1 MSNSKI
7 ILGDKVLIDLTADT
21 VSVDKL
27 SSGITAHDKA
37 GNMIIGTNT
46 FDADTSECT
55 AAAAEILTG
64 KTAAVNGQI
73 VVGTMPNNGAIAE
86 AIASV
91 DAVVTVPIG
100 FHDGSGNVQI
110 SAAEKAKI
118 IPENIK
124 QGVKLLGVTGTH
136 SGAEEVTVQAK
147 TATPTFAEQ
156 TILPDSGYDYL
167 SQVTIAAIPVTYTQN
182 AAGGTTVK
190 IGG

>member
-21 VSVDKL
+21 VQADKL
-27 SSGITAHDKA
+27 ASGVTAHDKA
-37 GNMIIGTNT
+37 GNLITGTST

-55 AAAAEILTG
+55 AAAAEILAG

-73 VVGTMPNNGAIAE
+73 VTGSMPNNGAISETIAE
-86 AIASV
+86 V
-91 DAVVTVPIG
+91 NDVVTVPIG
-100 FHDGSGNVQI
+100 FHDGSGKVQI

-136 SGAEEVTVQAK
+136 SGASEVTVQSK
-147 TATPTFAEQ
+147 SATPTFEEQ
-156 TILPDSGYDYL
+156 TITPDSGYDYL

>member
-21 VSVDKL
+21 VSADKL

-37 GNMIIGTNT
+37 GNLITGTNT

-73 VVGTMPNNGAIAE
+73 VIGTMPNNGAIAE
-86 AIASV
+86 VISGV
-91 DAVVTVPIG
+91 GDIVTVPIG

-124 QGVKLLGVTGTH
+124 QGVEMLGVTGTH
-136 SGAEEVTVQAK
+136 SGAEEITVQSK

-156 TILPDSGYDYL
+156 TITPDSGYDYL

>member
-21 VSVDKL
+21 VQADKL
-27 SSGITAHDKA
+27 ASGYTAHDKA
-37 GNMIIGTNT
+37 GNLITGTST

-55 AAAAEILTG
+55 AAAAEILAG

-73 VVGTMPNNGAIAE
+73 VTGSMPNNGAIAE
-86 AIASV
+86 TIASV
-91 DAVVTVPIG
+91 DDVVTVPIG

>member
-21 VSVDKL
+21 VSADKL

-37 GNMIIGTNT
+37 GNLITGTNT

-86 AIASV
+86 TIAGV
-91 DAVVTVPIG
+91 GDVVTVPIG

-136 SGAEEVTVQAK
+136 SGASEVTVQSK
-147 TATPTFAEQ
+147 SATPTFEEQ
-156 TILPDSGYDYL
+156 TITPDSGYDYL

>member
-21 VSVDKL
+21 VSADKL

-37 GNMIIGTNT
+37 GNLITGTST

-55 AAAAEILTG
+55 AAAAEILAG

-73 VVGTMPNNGAIAE
+73 VTGSMPNNGAIAE
-86 AIASV
+86 TIAEV
-91 DAVVTVPIG
+91 DDVVTVPIG
-100 FHDGSGNVQI
+100 FHDGSGKVQI

-136 SGAEEVTVQAK
+136 SGASEVTVQSK
-147 TATPTFAEQ
+147 TATPTFEEQ
-156 TILPDSGYDYL
+156 TITPDSGYDYL

>member
-21 VSVDKL
+21 VQADKL
-27 SSGITAHDKA
+27 ASGVTAHDKA
-37 GNMIIGTNT
+37 GNLITGTST

-55 AAAAEILTG
+55 AAAAEILAG

-73 VVGTMPNNGAIAE
+73 VTGSMPNNGAIAE
-86 AIASV
+86 TIAEV
-91 DAVVTVPIG
+91 NDVVTVPIG

-124 QGVKLLGVTGTH
+124 QGVELLGVTGTH
-136 SGAEEVTVQAK
+136 SGASEVTVQSK
-147 TATPTFAEQ
+147 SATPTFEEQ
-156 TILPDSGYDYL
+156 TITPDSGYDYL

>member
-21 VSVDKL
+21 VSADKL

-37 GNMIIGTNT
+37 GNLITGTST
-46 FDADTSECT
+46 FDVDSSDCT
-55 AAAAEILTG
+55 ASAAEILMG

-73 VVGTMPNNGAIAE
+73 LTGSMPNNGAIAE
-86 AIASV
+86 TIAEV
-91 DAVVTVPIG
+91 DDVVTVPIG

-136 SGAEEVTVQAK
+136 SGASEVTVQSK
-147 TATPTFAEQ
+147 SATPTFEEQ
-156 TILPDSGYDYL
+156 TITPDSGYDYL